1 MCYGYIYII
10 TDTTNGMKYIGQHK
24 HKNFMLD
31 NSYHGSGTIIQNIQK
46 TRSDTLKMEYLMGV
60 DSIEEANFFENYW
73 IEKLNTIKPNGY
85 NLNSGGGVNI
95 PSEETRK
102 KISESNKGK
111 CCGENNYMF
120 GKGYLVA
127 GEKNGMYGKHHTEE
141 TKERLREAF
150 SGENNPQFGKKGELA
165 TCYGRTGEKH
175 PMFGKHHDEEMKKQ
189 ISESVKITKNKP
201 QNQKVCRCLLYIY
214 REMFKDT
221 HKEIDSKLTKLG
233 IKMERTSVLRFCH
246 KYNIKQTK

>member
-10 TDTTNGMKYIGQHK
+10 TDKTNDMKYIGQHK
-24 HKNFMLD
+24 NKNFMLD
-31 NSYHGSGTIIQNIQK
+31 NTYHGSGTIIMNICK
-46 TRSDTLKMEYLMGV
+46 KRPETLKMNYLMGV
-60 DSIEEANFFENYW
+60 DTLEEANFFENYW
-73 IEKLNTIKPNGY
+73 IEKLNTLSPNGY

-102 KISESNKGK
+102 KLSESLK
-111 CCGENNYMF
+111 
-120 GKGYLVA
+120 
-127 GEKNGMYGKHHTEE
+127 GEKNGFFGKHHTEE
-141 TKERLREAF
+141 TKEHLREVF
-150 SGENNPQFGKKGELA
+150 SGEGNPQFGKKGELS

-175 PMFGKHHDEEMKKQ
+175 PMFNKHHDEEMKKQ
-189 ISESVKITKNKP
+189 ISESVKRTKNKP

-221 HKEIDSKLTKLG
+221 HKEIASKLTKLG